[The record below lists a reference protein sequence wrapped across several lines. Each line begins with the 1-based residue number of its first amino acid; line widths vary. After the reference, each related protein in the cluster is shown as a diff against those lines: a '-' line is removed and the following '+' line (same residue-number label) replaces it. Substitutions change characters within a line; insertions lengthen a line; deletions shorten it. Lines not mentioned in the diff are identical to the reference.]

1 MGEIERMFKAV
12 IGRNSGRKSA
22 RDEREP
28 EAVQAVT
35 HAARGA
41 KHA

>member
-1 MGEIERMFKAV
+1 MGESERMFKAV
-12 IGRNSGRKSA
+12 IGRHSGRKSA

-28 EAVQAVT
+28 EAVRTVT
-35 HAARGA
+35 QAARGA